1 MVKPPLLAIHLK
13 MVPFFDEGP
22 QHSSWIYAP
31 TVQQTWSQAGCPC
44 RPCRCRSLSQN
55 CGEIYVNSQC
65 WHIYFIY
72 IYTYI
77 YIYMCVYIYVYIYIC
92 CHIFLWT
99 FCKVPWHFTAPVM
112 ARHATRRS
120 APVISK
126 FIPPPVMPRAYPRRT
141 VRPWQFSSPCWTCP
155 SWAKIWLG
163 SNRTNRTSAGKCKK
177 NSGING
183 SMDQFQGKFR
193 GNREETIVSSPKD
206 VSFL

>member
-1 MVKPPLLAIHLK
+1 

-55 CGEIYVNSQC
+55 CGENFCVNSQC
-65 WHIYFIY
+65 WHIYVK
-72 IYTYI
+72 
-77 YIYMCVYIYVYIYIC
+77 YMFTILMWNIC

-99 FCKVPWHFTAPVM
+99 FCETLTSPHFM

-126 FIPPPVMPRAYPRRT
+126 FIPPPVMPQAYPRRT

-155 SWAKIWLG
+155 SWAKIWLA
-163 SNRTNRTSAGKCKK
+163 SNRTCAGKCKK